1 MHQITANE
9 NKEKSIPK
17 YATTNTKDMKVE
29 KPKVQIKNHD
39 QKTKKKNYFKFF
51 VYVMFMGKGLF
62 LGKKVIS
69 I

>member
-9 NKEKSIPK
+9 NKANSIPK

-39 QKTKKKNYFKFF
+39 PKKKKKLLKIFCAC
-51 VYVMFMGKGLF
+51 YVDGQGSLCR
-62 LGKKVIS
+62 
-69 I
+69 

>member
-9 NKEKSIPK
+9 NKENSIPK

-39 QKTKKKNYFKFF
+39 QKKQKNYFKVFCAC
-51 VYVMFMGKGLF
+51 YVHGQRVSL
-62 LGKKVIS
+62 
-69 I
+69 